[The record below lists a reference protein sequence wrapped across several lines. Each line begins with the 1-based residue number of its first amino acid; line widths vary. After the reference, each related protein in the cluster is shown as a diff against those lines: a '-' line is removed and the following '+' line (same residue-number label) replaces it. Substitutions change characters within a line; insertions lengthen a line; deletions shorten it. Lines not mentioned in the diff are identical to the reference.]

1 MKPLS
6 SLKYFHSQLSLL
18 GFKVIVSWA
27 HTGLRGSSRV
37 EELPGCAS
45 TRRRARCFA
54 GLESPEDTR
63 TATTAGVEKAG
74 TCRAPVPPAGGRTP
88 GFHGSCPETWPR
100 IPPLSPSALLLY
112 SSGWRWRSWGPNLGA
127 GETPRDW
134 HSREAQPR
142 TAAYNGLSRAVCNNS
157 CNSLDRRS
165 WFPPFAPPPAMPAR
179 LCK

>member
-100 IPPLSPSALLLY
+100 IPPLPLGPAALLKRVALALLGPQPG
-112 SSGWRWRSWGPNLGA
+112 GWGDA
-127 GETPRDW
+127 T
-134 HSREAQPR
+134 
-142 TAAYNGLSRAVCNNS
+142 
-157 CNSLDRRS
+157 
-165 WFPPFAPPPAMPAR
+165 
-179 LCK
+179 